1 MTKNLPRVIHS
12 SLSIVLCIFLLT
24 VTSYFVVLA
33 PQLVAQTNTVALDF
47 GSAIAGTVGGVV
59 FACLVAFSCLGALNG
74 QFYTSARFVFTAG
87 KEGYLPKMFGRTNAR
102 TKTPVAATALQAALV
117 IVFILFGSGFASL
130 VNFYGVCSWSGYLFT
145 VLGLLVLRIKEPHLE
160 RPYQTWITT
169 PILFSAVAL
178 FLLFMPIFSAPL
190 EGTLLSRAAHE
201 LGSADAPCS
210 AALAAAA
217 FILAGVPMYFLTQRR
232 VLAPLF
238 ARRAQR
244 DTIPQHKEVLDEA
257 ADDEEALE
265 MLPSHAER

>member
-1 MTKNLPRVIHS
+1 VTKNLPRVIHS

-190 EGTLLSRAAHE
+190 EGTLLSRAAH
-201 LGSADAPCS
+201 
-210 AALAAAA
+210 
-217 FILAGVPMYFLTQRR
+217 
-232 VLAPLF
+232 
-238 ARRAQR
+238 
-244 DTIPQHKEVLDEA
+244 
-257 ADDEEALE
+257 
-265 MLPSHAER
+265 